1 MDNRIGDILIEQADG
16 LIRGVDKAD
25 DLLSAFKGKKSEL
38 EPLLGLAIALKNI
51 LIPVSADAA
60 FADSL
65 EHKLVQKSR
74 QATSSPISVGR
85 PRLPNLVW
93 LAVAAIG
100 SLASIAGVVAWIVK
114 RGRVSS
120 ERTFTQP
127 A

>member
-85 PRLPNLVW
+85 PRLPNPVW

-100 SLASIAGVVAWIVK
+100 SLASIVGVVAWIVK